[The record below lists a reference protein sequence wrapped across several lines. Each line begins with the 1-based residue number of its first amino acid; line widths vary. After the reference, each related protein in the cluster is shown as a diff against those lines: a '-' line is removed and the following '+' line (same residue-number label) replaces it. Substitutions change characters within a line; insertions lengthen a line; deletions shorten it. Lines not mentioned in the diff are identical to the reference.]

1 MPRYMKFLQ
10 RCFWLAVLPILLVQ
24 HAGAVD
30 SVVRKGGGR
39 SLKGEVISQNPN
51 KITVKTKIGID
62 EEVPVN
68 EIKMVRFDVEPDAM
82 NAARAKF
89 LSGDYKEV
97 IDALGSV
104 SFDDI
109 ERSLVRQEVEYM
121 QAVSA
126 ARLALGGVGSAAKS
140 AKMVQQYLK
149 EYPQSY
155 HEYEANELLGDL
167 AIAIGKPDKADVF
180 YQKAEAPWPES
191 KLRIALSRGRGFVA
205 QKKYDDAV
213 GAYQKVLESTEQGP
227 LAERYRLAATLG
239 TASARAEMGQGQQ
252 GIDDVKR
259 VIRSAEKGDLEIH
272 ALAYNALGNCYLAMQ
287 QPKEAVLQYLH
298 TDTLYFQDPRTH
310 AEALGRLAILWDQ
323 LNQPDRATRA
333 RKTLNSRYP
342 NSVWN
347 K

>member
-1 MPRYMKFLQ
+1 MPRHISFMQ
-10 RCFWLAVLPILLVQ
+10 RWFWMAVLPVMLVQ
-24 HAGAVD
+24 HAKAVD
-30 SVVRKGGGR
+30 SVVRQGGGR

-51 KITVKTKIGID
+51 KVTVKTKIGID

-68 EIKMVRFDVEPDAM
+68 EIKMIRFDVEPDAL
-82 NAARAKF
+82 NAARGKF
-89 LSGDYKEV
+89 FSGDYKQV
-97 IDALGSV
+97 IDALSGV
-104 SFDDI
+104 SLDDI
-109 ERSLVRQEVEYM
+109 DRTLVRQEVEYM
-121 QAVSA
+121 RAVSA

-155 HEYEANELLGDL
+155 HEYDANELLGDL

-180 YQKAEAPWPES
+180 YQKAEAPWPDS
-191 KLRIALSRGRGFVA
+191 KLRLALSRGRGFVA
-205 QKKYDDAV
+205 QKKYEDAV
-213 GAYQKVLESTEQGP
+213 GTYQKVLESTEQGP
-227 LAERYRLAATLG
+227 VADRYRLAATLG
-239 TASARAEMGQGQQ
+239 KASAMAEMGQGQQ
-252 GIDDVKR
+252 GVDDVKR

-298 TDTLYFQDPRTH
+298 TDTLYFQDPQAH